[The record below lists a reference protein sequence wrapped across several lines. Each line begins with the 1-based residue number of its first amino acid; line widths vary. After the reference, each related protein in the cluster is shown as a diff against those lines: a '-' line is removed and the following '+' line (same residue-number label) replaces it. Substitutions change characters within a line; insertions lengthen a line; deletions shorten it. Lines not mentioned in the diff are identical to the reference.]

1 MTDSRLEQAFQKWE
15 ELSQT
20 PESILAYD
28 ARLKAI
34 LDEEARIEYAETK
47 GFEQG
52 KDTGFEDGLRQ
63 AAQSILDQGYSM
75 QEVSKLLNLPVE
87 TIQKLIEK
95 EPS

>member
-1 MTDSRLEQAFQKWE
+1 MPIS
-15 ELSQT
+15 
-20 PESILAYD
+20 
-28 ARLKAI
+28 
-34 LDEEARIEYAETK
+34 DEEARIEYAETK
-47 GFEQG
+47 GFEDGRNKGFEQG
-52 KDTGFEDGLRQ
+52 KDKGLRQ

>member
-15 ELSQT
+15 ELSQP
-20 PESILAYD
+20 PESIPAYD

-52 KDTGFEDGLRQ
+52 KDKGLRQ
-63 AAQSILDQGYSM
+63 AAQSILNQGYSM

-87 TIQKLIEK
+87 TIQKLIE